1 MTWTKLK
8 SKFKLTQGWGAIMEI
23 EASQMSMDDI
33 RKINE
38 AMAEKLAEAGI
49 DEAEV
54 LKKAREDLVLWD
66 GYFGENVVR
75 GKDDMNFVLR
85 DQWSAVERSEFSR
98 LFKPAMTFNK
108 LYDTTKKVVGEQ
120 RKNKPDL
127 MVRSLTGKASEKQI
141 DLRADLVRTISYQSQ
156 NDLVYQTA
164 FRSALMMGY
173 GAFEICL
180 DYESPKSFNQII
192 RYELIP
198 DATRTSFDPT
208 ALKPHKGD
216 GNFCARQYLYTKQE
230 FYATFPNIQDPI
242 SYSDPRS
249 LLDFQWET
257 RDTIVVCK
265 YARKEWFPI
274 KLYLLSDGR
283 SVTEDEWDEM
293 QKDIKLQKELADA
306 SEIVGDIIR
315 KTIPTIVGERMS
327 KDYKIRQY
335 ILTQNQII
343 EFTEW
348 PSKYLPIIFVDGDS
362 NFINGQQYT
371 RSFIHEAKDAQKF
384 VNYVGSE
391 IAAEIK
397 NRRREQW
404 LGTPD
409 NILGNEQMWRNPE
422 LQAGMLV
429 AKPDPKTGAMP
440 QKLPPWELSQTLLAQ
455 FQRGSQDMREILGFS
470 ENEALQ
476 GHDMSGKARR
486 ERKLEGS
493 MSAYVFF
500 DNLNQAIEQG
510 GRVVLD
516 LLPVIAG
523 NDERHMVVTKA
534 DGRTESITL
543 NKIIGEKDG
552 NKVRDEE
559 TMLLGGDYDVEIDTG
574 PSFAVQKD
582 LALEFFQQTL
592 QANPQVFPLI
602 ADLWA
607 KNLDVQYMP
616 QIAERFKTLVPPQI
630 IAKEEGKQL
639 PPQPPSPQEQMM
651 QAQMKA
657 EQQKLAM
664 NEQKMHLEEQALLER
679 AEELRIRKEKHLLEQ
694 AEMILKAQEM
704 KRKAGL
710 EEQHLRVEH
719 GKLMLDADKAEK
731 DFSSKIA
738 AMLSDIHK
746 HNNPH
751 QKESSQK

>member
-1 MTWTKLK
+1 
-8 SKFKLTQGWGAIMEI
+8 MEI
-23 EASQMSMDDI
+23 IAEQLDVEDI
-33 RKINE
+33 DIVNE
-38 AMAEKLAEAGI
+38 ALQLKLEEAGV

-54 LKKAREDLVLWD
+54 LKKAREDLVLWE
-66 GYFGENVVR
+66 GYFGENVTR

-108 LYDTTKKVVGEQ
+108 LYDTTKKVIGEQ

-127 MVRSLTGKASEKQI
+127 MVRSLTGKSTQKQI

-173 GAFEICL
+173 GAFEIVL
-180 DYESPKSFNQII
+180 DYEGPRSFNQIA
-192 RYELIP
+192 RYEIIP

-216 GNFCARQYLYTKQE
+216 GNFCARQYVYTKEE
-230 FYATFPNIQDPI
+230 FYATYPHVMNPI
-242 SYSDPRS
+242 SYSDPRT

-265 YARKEWFPI
+265 YSRKEWFPVKI
-274 KLYLLSDGR
+274 YLLSDGR
-283 SVTEDEWDEM
+283 SVTEDEWDDMQEDIEM
-293 QKDIKLQKELADA
+293 QEDLAD
-306 SEIVGDIIR
+306 SSQVVGDIIR
-315 KTIPTIVGERMS
+315 KSIPKIVGERMS

-335 ILTQNQII
+335 VLTQNQII
-343 EFTEW
+343 EFTDW

-409 NILGNEQMWRNPE
+409 NIIGNEQMWRNPE
-422 LQAGMLV
+422 LQSGILT

-440 QKLPPWELSQTLLAQ
+440 QKMPPWELSQTLLQQ

-470 ENEALQ
+470 ETEALQ
-476 GHDMSGKARR
+476 GRDMSGKARR

-493 MSAYVFF
+493 MSAYVWF
-500 DNLNQAIEQG
+500 DNLNQAVEQG

-523 NDERHMVVTKA
+523 EHERHMVVSKA
-534 DGRTESITL
+534 DGRTEAITL
-543 NKIIGEKDG
+543 NKLVGESEDG
-552 NKVRDEE
+552 KPIRDNA
-559 TMLLGGDYDVEIDTG
+559 LDGGDYDVEIDTG

-582 LALEFFQQTL
+582 IALEFFQQTI
-592 QANPQVFPLI
+592 QANPQTFPLI

-630 IAKEEGKQL
+630 LAKEEGKQL

-651 QAQMKA
+651 QAQMKS
-657 EQQKLAM
+657 QQQQMMM
-664 NEQKMHLEEQALLER
+664 NEQKMHLEEQALMER
-679 AEELRIRKEKHLLEQ
+679 AEELKIRKEKHLLEQ
-694 AEMILKAQEM
+694 AEMILKATEM
-704 KRKAGL
+704 NQKMGL
-710 EEQHLRVEH
+710 EKQKIKVEH
-719 GKLMLDADKAEK
+719 GKLLLDADKAEK
-731 DFSSKIA
+731 DFSAKLGSL
-738 AMLSDIHK
+738 LSNIHR

-751 QKESSQK
+751 HKGNP

>member
-1 MTWTKLK
+1 
-8 SKFKLTQGWGAIMEI
+8 MEI
-23 EASQMSMDDI
+23 IADQMPIEDVEE
-33 RKINE
+33 INE
-38 AMAEKLAEAGI
+38 RLAARLEDAGI

-54 LKKAREDLVLWD
+54 LKRAREDLVLWD
-66 GYFGENVVR
+66 GYFDENVVR
-75 GKDDMNFVLR
+75 GRDDMNFLLR

-108 LYDTTKKVVGEQ
+108 LYDVTKKIAGEQ

-127 MVRSLTGKASEKQI
+127 MVRSLTGKANQKQI
-141 DLRADLVRTISYQSQ
+141 DLRADLVRTISYKSQ

-180 DYESPKSFNQII
+180 DYENPLSFNQII

-198 DATRTSFDPT
+198 DASRTSFDPT
-208 ALKPHKGD
+208 AMMPHKGD
-216 GNFCARQYLYTKQE
+216 GNFCSRQYLYTKEE
-230 FYATFPNIQDPI
+230 FYATFPHVSNPV

-265 YARKEWFPI
+265 YTRKEWFPI
-274 KLYLLSDGR
+274 KLLLLSNGD

-293 QKDIKLQKELADA
+293 QKEIKVKE
-306 SEIVGDIIR
+306 EIAKSSQVVGDIILR
-315 KTIPTIVGERMS
+315 EIPKVVGERNS
-327 KDYKIRQY
+327 KDYVIRQY

-343 EFTEW
+343 DFTDW

-362 NFINGQQYT
+362 NYINGKQYT

-409 NILGNEQMWRNPE
+409 NILGNEQVWRNPE
-422 LQAGMLV
+422 LQAGILT
-429 AKPDPKTGAMP
+429 AKPDPKTGQMP
-440 QKLPPWELSQTLLAQ
+440 QKMPPWELSQTLLQQ
-455 FQRGSQDMREILGFS
+455 FQRGSQDMREIMGFS

-486 ERKLEGS
+486 ERKMEGS
-493 MSAYVFF
+493 MSAYVWF
-500 DNLNQAIEQG
+500 DNLNQAVEQG
-510 GRVVLD
+510 GRVVND
-516 LLPVIAG
+516 LLPIIAG
-523 NDERHMVVTKA
+523 ENERHMIVSKA

-543 NKIIGEKDG
+543 NKITGQGEDG
-552 NKVRDEE
+552 QPIRENVLD
-559 TMLLGGDYDVEIDTG
+559 TGDYDVEIDTG

-582 LALEFFQQTL
+582 IALEFFQQTI
-592 QANPQVFPLI
+592 QANPQTFPLI

-616 QIAERFKTLVPPQI
+616 QIASRFKTLVPPQI
-630 IAKEEGKQL
+630 IAEEEGKQL

-651 QAQMKA
+651 QAQM
-657 EQQKLAM
+657 QQQQQQMAM
-664 NEQKMHLEEQALLER
+664 NEQKMKIEEQQLMER

-694 AEMILKAQEM
+694 AEMIMKSQEM
-704 KRKAGL
+704 ADKRHLERQKMGL
-710 EEQHLRVEH
+710 ENRKIE
-719 GKLMLDADKAEK
+719 LDYEKADK
-731 DFSSKIA
+731 DFSAKLA
-738 AMLSDIHK
+738 QVLSSVHK
-746 HNNPH
+746 SP
-751 QKESSQK
+751 SQ

>member
-1 MTWTKLK
+1 
-8 SKFKLTQGWGAIMEI
+8 MEI
-23 EASQMSMDDI
+23 IAEQMDI
-33 RKINE
+33 EDIERINE
-38 AMAEKLAEAGI
+38 ELADKLAQAGI

-54 LKKAREDLVLWD
+54 LKKAREDLVLWE
-66 GYFGENVVR
+66 GYFGENVTR

-127 MVRSLTGKASEKQI
+127 VVRSLTGKSTQKQI

-180 DYESPKSFNQII
+180 DYESPRSFNQIV

-198 DATRTSFDPT
+198 DSTRTSFDPT

-216 GNFCARQYLYTKQE
+216 GNFCARQYVYTKEE
-230 FYATFPNIQDPI
+230 FYATFPNVMNAV

-265 YARKEWFPI
+265 YSRKEWFPV
-274 KLYLLSDGR
+274 KLFLLSNGE
-283 SVTEDEWDEM
+283 SVTEDEWEDM
-293 QKDIKLQKELADA
+293 QEDIKMQMELAEA
-306 SEIVGDIIR
+306 SQVVGDIIR
-315 KTIPTIVGERMS
+315 KTIPEIIGERMS

-343 EFTEW
+343 EFNDW
-348 PSKYLPIIFVDGDS
+348 PSKYLPLIFVDGDS

-371 RSFIHEAKDAQKF
+371 RSFVHEAKDAQKF

-404 LGTPD
+404 IGTPD
-409 NILGNEQMWRNPE
+409 NIVGNEQMWRNPE
-422 LQAGMLV
+422 LQAGMLT
-429 AKPDPKTGAMP
+429 AKPDPKTGSMP
-440 QKLPPWELSQTLLAQ
+440 QKMPQWELSATLQQQ
-455 FQRGSQDMREILGFS
+455 FQRGSQDIREILGFS

-476 GHDMSGKARR
+476 GRDMSGKARR

-516 LLPVIAG
+516 LLPVIVG
-523 NDERHMVVTKA
+523 ENERHMVVSKS
-534 DGRTESITL
+534 DGRTESITM
-543 NKIIGEKDG
+543 NKPVTGEDG
-552 NKVRDEE
+552 KSMVSNALD
-559 TMLLGGDYDVEIDTG
+559 GGDYDVEIDTG
-574 PSFAVQKD
+574 PSFAVQKEV
-582 LALEFFQQTL
+582 ALEFMQQTL
-592 QANPQVFPLI
+592 AANPQVFPLI

-607 KNLDVQYMP
+607 KNLDVQFMP
-616 QIAERFKTLVPPQI
+616 QIAERFKSMVPPEI
-630 IAKEEGKQL
+630 LAKEEGK
-639 PPQPPSPQEQMM
+639 PPPPKQPNPQEMMAHQQMM
-651 QAQMKA
+651 AQQQQMK
-657 EQQKLAM
+657 M
-664 NEQKMHLEEQALLER
+664 NEQKMQLEEQALMER
-679 AEELRIRKEKHLLEQ
+679 AEELKIRKEKHMLDQ

-704 KRKAGL
+704 KSKMGL
-710 EEQHLRVEH
+710 EQQKIKVEH
-719 GKLMLDADKAEK
+719 GKLLLDADKTEK
-731 DFSSKIA
+731 DFSTKIA
-738 AMLSDIHK
+738 SVLSQIHV
-746 HNNPH
+746 HNNP
-751 QKESSQK
+751 QEKTKGE

>member
-1 MTWTKLK
+1 M
-8 SKFKLTQGWGAIMEI
+8 GHIMETI
-23 EASQMSMDDI
+23 
-33 RKINE
+33 
-38 AMAEKLAEAGI
+38 AEDREIAELDKVSEDLYEQLEEAGI

-54 LKKAREDLVLWD
+54 LTKAREDLVLWD
-66 GYFGENVVR
+66 GYFGENMVR

-108 LYDTTKKVVGEQ
+108 LYDTCKKVAGEQ

-127 MVRSLTGKASEKQI
+127 MVRSLTGKADQKQI

-164 FRSALMMGY
+164 FRQALMMGY

-180 DYESPKSFNQII
+180 EYENPRSFNQVI

-198 DATRTSFDPT
+198 DVTRTAFDPT
-208 ALKPHKGD
+208 ALMPHKGD
-216 GNFCARQYLYTKQE
+216 GNFCARHFVYTKQE
-230 FYATFPNIQDPI
+230 FYAKFPYVTNPV

-257 RDTIVVCK
+257 RDTIVACK
-265 YARKEWFPI
+265 YTRKEWFSF
-274 KLYLLSDGR
+274 KLLILTDGT
-283 SVTEDEWDEM
+283 SVTEDEWIEM
-293 QKDIKLQKELADA
+293 QKDIEMRKQLAEG
-306 SEIVGDIIR
+306 SQVVGDLIR
-315 KTIPTIVGERMS
+315 KAIPEVHAERMS
-327 KDYKIRQY
+327 DDYFIRQY
-335 ILTQNQII
+335 MLTQNQII
-343 EFTEW
+343 KFTDW

-371 RSFIHEAKDAQKF
+371 RSFIHEAKDSQKF

-404 LGTPD
+404 MGTSD
-409 NILGNEQMWRNPE
+409 NIVGNEQMWRHPE
-422 LQAGMLV
+422 LQSGILI
-429 AKPDPKTGAMP
+429 AKPDPKTGMMP
-440 QKLPPWELSQTLLAQ
+440 QKMPAWELSQTLLSQ
-455 FQRGSQDMREILGFS
+455 FQRGCQDMKEILGFS
-470 ENEALQ
+470 ETDTLQ
-476 GHDMSGKARR
+476 GRDISGKARR

-493 MSAYVFF
+493 MSAYVWY

-516 LLPVIAG
+516 LLPVVAG
-523 NDERHMVVTKA
+523 DHERPMIISKA
-534 DGRTESITL
+534 DGRTDSIVL
-543 NKIIGEKDG
+543 NKVVGQDDSGELMRENTLDG
-552 NKVRDEE
+552 S
-559 TMLLGGDYDVEIDTG
+559 DYDIEIDSG

-582 LALEFFQQTL
+582 IALEFMQQTL

-607 KNLDVQYMP
+607 KNLDVQFMP
-616 QIAERFKTLVPPQI
+616 QMAERFKTLVPPEI
-630 IAKEEGKQL
+630 LAKEDGEPVQPK
-639 PPQPPSPQEQMM
+639 PPSPQEQM
-651 QAQMKA
+651 AQQEM
-657 EQQKLAM
+657 QQKQQMMMM
-664 NEQKMHLEEQALLER
+664 NEQKMKIEEQQIMER
-679 AEELRIRKEKHLLEQ
+679 AEELKIRKEKHMLEQ

-704 KRKAGL
+704 KTKMGL
-710 EEQHLRVEH
+710 EQQKIKVEH
-719 GKLMLDADKAEK
+719 GKLLLGADKAEK
-731 DFSSKIA
+731 DFSSA
-738 AMLSDIHK
+738 LASVLSEIHR

-751 QKESSQK
+751 QK

>member
-1 MTWTKLK
+1 
-8 SKFKLTQGWGAIMEI
+8 MEI
-23 EASQMSMDDI
+23 IADEISVEDI
-33 RKINE
+33 DSVNE
-38 AMAEKLAEAGI
+38 ELANKLAEAGI

-98 LFKPAMTFNK
+98 LFKPGMTFNK

-127 MVRSLTGKASEKQI
+127 MVRSLTGKSTQKQI

-164 FRSALMMGY
+164 FKQALMMGY

-180 DYESPKSFNQII
+180 EYESPKSFNQVA
-192 RYELIP
+192 RYEIIP
-198 DATRTSFDPT
+198 DVTRTSFDPT
-208 ALKPHKGD
+208 AMKPHKGD
-216 GNFCARQYLYTKQE
+216 GNFCARQYVYTKEE
-230 FYATFPNIQDPI
+230 FYATFPHVMNPV

-265 YARKEWFPI
+265 YSRKEWFPV
-274 KLYLLSDGR
+274 KLFLLSDGR
-283 SVTEDEWDEM
+283 AVTEEQWDEM
-293 QKDIKLQKELADA
+293 QDNIKMQEDLAD
-306 SEIVGDIIR
+306 SSQVVGDIIR
-315 KTIPTIVGERMS
+315 KNIPKIVGERMS

-335 ILTQNQII
+335 VLTQNQII
-343 EFTEW
+343 EFTDW

-391 IAAEIK
+391 IAAEVK

-404 LGTPD
+404 MGTPD

-422 LQAGMLV
+422 LQSGILI
-429 AKPDPKTGAMP
+429 AKPDPKSGQMP
-440 QKLPPWELSQTLLAQ
+440 QKMQPWEISPSLLAQ
-455 FQRGSQDMREILGFS
+455 YQRGCQDIREILGFS
-470 ENEALQ
+470 ETEALQ
-476 GHDMSGKARR
+476 GRDVSGKARR

-493 MSAYVFF
+493 MSAYVWF

-510 GRVVLD
+510 GRVIMD
-516 LLPVIAG
+516 LLPVIVG
-523 NDERHMVVTKA
+523 ERERHMVVSKA

-543 NKIIGEKDG
+543 NKLVGSSEEGHPI
-552 NKVRDEE
+552 RDNE
-559 TMLLGGDYDVEIDTG
+559 LDDSDYDVEIDTG

-582 LALEFFQQTL
+582 IALEFFQQTIA
-592 QANPQVFPLI
+592 ANPQTFPLI

-616 QIAERFKTLVPPQI
+616 QIAARFKSLVPPQI
-630 IAKEEGKQL
+630 IAEEEGK
-639 PPQPPSPQEQMM
+639 PIPKPQPSPQEQMM
-651 QAQMKA
+651 QQEMMQKQQQM
-657 EQQKLAM
+657 AM
-664 NEQKMHLEEQALLER
+664 NEQKMHLEEQQLLER
-679 AEELRIRKEKHLLEQ
+679 AEELKIRKEKHLLEQ

-704 KRKAGL
+704 QSKMGL
-710 EEQHLRVEH
+710 EQQKIKIDH
-719 GKLMLDADKAEK
+719 GKLLLDADKAEK
-731 DFSSKIA
+731 DFSSKLA
-738 AMLSDIHK
+738 AVMSDIHK
-746 HNNPH
+746 HHNP
-751 QKESSQK
+751 QKKGD

>member
-1 MTWTKLK
+1 
-8 SKFKLTQGWGAIMEI
+8 MEI
-23 EASQMSMDDI
+23 IAEQASIDDI
-33 RKINE
+33 EQVNE
-38 AMAEKLAEAGI
+38 ELIIRLEEAGI

-108 LYDTTKKVVGEQ
+108 LYDTTKKVIGEQ

-127 MVRSLTGKASEKQI
+127 MVRSLTGKSTQKQI

-164 FRSALMMGY
+164 FRQALMMGY

-180 DYESPKSFNQII
+180 DYENPKSFNQVI

-198 DATRTSFDPT
+198 DVTRTSFDPS
-208 ALKPHKGD
+208 AMKPHKGD
-216 GNFCARQYLYTKQE
+216 GNFCARQFLYTKDE
-230 FYATFPNIQDPI
+230 FYATYPHVMNPI
-242 SYSDPRS
+242 SYADPRS

-265 YARKEWFPI
+265 YSRKEWYPVKIF
-274 KLYLLSDGR
+274 LLSDGR
-283 SVTEDEWDEM
+283 SVTELEWEDM
-293 QKDIKLQKELADA
+293 QDDIKMQLELAE
-306 SEIVGDIIR
+306 SSQVIGEIIR
-315 KTIPTIVGERMS
+315 QDIPQIVGERMS

-335 ILTQNQII
+335 VLTQNQII
-343 EFTEW
+343 EFNDW
-348 PSKYLPIIFVDGDS
+348 PSKCLPLIFVDGDS

-391 IAAEIK
+391 VAAEIK

-404 LGTPD
+404 MGTPD
-409 NILGNEQMWRNPE
+409 NIQGNEQMWRNPE
-422 LQAGMLV
+422 LQNGILI

-440 QKLPPWELSQTLLAQ
+440 SKLPPWELSQSLLLQ
-455 FQRGSQDMREILGFS
+455 YQRGCQDIREILGFS

-476 GHDMSGKARR
+476 GRDMSGKARR

-493 MSAYVFF
+493 MSAYVYF

-523 NDERHMVVTKA
+523 ENERHMVVSKA
-534 DGRTESITL
+534 DGRTESVVL
-543 NKIIGEKDG
+543 NQKMNDG
-552 NKVRDEE
+552 SVENVLEA
-559 TMLLGGDYDVEIDTG
+559 GDFDVEIDTG

-582 LALEFFQQTL
+582 VALEFFATTIAQ
-592 QANPQVFPLI
+592 NPQVFPLI

-607 KNLDVQYMP
+607 SQLDLQQMP
-616 QIAERFKTLVPPQI
+616 QIKERLKTMVPPQI
-630 IAKEEGKQL
+630 IAQEEGKQL
-639 PPQPPSPQEQMM
+639 PPQPPSPQEQIM
-651 QAQMKA
+651 QA
-657 EQQKLAM
+657 ELQQKQQALAI
-664 NEQKMHLEEQALLER
+664 NEQKMKIEEQQIMER
-679 AEELRIRKEKHLLEQ
+679 AEELKIRKEKHLLEQ
-694 AEMILKAQEM
+694 AEMILKAQETSAKM
-704 KRKAGL
+704 GMENKK
-710 EEQHLRVEH
+710 LRVEH
-719 GKLMLDADKAEK
+719 GRLLLDADKSEK

-738 AMLSDIHK
+738 AVLGDIHK

-751 QKESSQK
+751 QKG

>member
-1 MTWTKLK
+1 
-8 SKFKLTQGWGAIMEI
+8 MEVI
-23 EASQMSMDDI
+23 AEEISVEEINSM
-33 RKINE
+33 NE
-38 AMAEKLAEAGI
+38 ALQLRLEEAGI

-54 LKKAREDLVLWD
+54 LHKCREDLGIWQ
-66 GYFGENVVR
+66 GYFGENMVR

-85 DQWSAVERSEFSR
+85 DQWSAVERSEFNR

-127 MVRSLTGKASEKQI
+127 MVRSLTGKSTQKQI

-156 NDLVYQTA
+156 NDLIYQTA
-164 FRSALMMGY
+164 FKQALLMGY
-173 GAFEICL
+173 GAFEISL
-180 DYESPKSFNQII
+180 EYENYKSFNQVI
-192 RYELIP
+192 RYDLIP
-198 DATRTSFDPT
+198 DVSKTSFDPT
-208 ALKPHKGD
+208 AMKPHKGD
-216 GNFCARQYLYTKQE
+216 GNFCARQYLYTKEE
-230 FYATFPNIQDPI
+230 FYATYPMVTNPI

-257 RDTIVVCK
+257 RDTIIVCK
-265 YARKEWFPI
+265 YSRKEWFPVKI
-274 KLYLLSDGR
+274 YLLSDGQ
-283 SVTEDEWDEM
+283 SVTEEQWDNM
-293 QKDIKLQKELADA
+293 QEDIMMQTELADA
-306 SEIVGDIIR
+306 SQVVGDIIR
-315 KTIPTIVGERMS
+315 QSIPTIVGERMS

-335 ILTQNQII
+335 VLTQNQII
-343 EFTEW
+343 EFTDW

-391 IAAEIK
+391 VAAEIK

-404 LGTPD
+404 IGTPD

-422 LQAGMLV
+422 LQSGILI

-440 QKLPPWELSQTLLAQ
+440 NKMPPWELSQSLLQ
-455 FQRGSQDMREILGFS
+455 QYQRGCQDMREILGFS

-476 GHDMSGKARR
+476 GQDMSGKARR

-493 MSAYVFF
+493 MSAYVYF

-523 NDERHMVVTKA
+523 ENERHMVISKA
-534 DGRTESITL
+534 DGRTDSVTL
-543 NKIIGEKDG
+543 NQKMNDG
-552 NKVRDEE
+552 SIENTLEA
-559 TMLLGGDYDVEIDTG
+559 GDYDVEIDTG
-574 PSFAVQKD
+574 PSFAVQKEV
-582 LALEFFQQTL
+582 ALEFMQATL

-607 KNLDVQYMP
+607 KNLDVQFMP
-616 QIAERFKTLVPPQI
+616 QIAERFKNLVPPEI
-630 IAKEEGKQL
+630 LAKEEGK
-639 PPQPPSPQEQMM
+639 PPPPKPPNPQEQMM
-651 QAQMKA
+651 QMQQQQQQQQMM
-657 EQQKLAM
+657 M

-679 AEELRIRKEKHLLEQ
+679 AEELKIRKERHMLDQ
-694 AEMILKAQEM
+694 AEMIMKAQEM
-704 KRKAGL
+704 NAKMGL
-710 EEQHLRVEH
+710 EHQKLGLE
-719 GKLMLDADKAEK
+719 GNKLMLDANKAEQ
-731 DFSSKIA
+731 DFASKLANVLSS
-738 AMLSDIHK
+738 IHK
-746 HNNPH
+746 HENPVNR
-751 QKESSQK
+751 

>member
-1 MTWTKLK
+1 MDEMP
-8 SKFKLTQGWGAIMEI
+8 MEI
-23 EASQMSMDDI
+23 IAEQLDVQDI
-33 RKINE
+33 DSINE
-38 AMAEKLAEAGI
+38 ELLAKLEDEGI

-98 LFKPAMTFNK
+98 LFKPAMSFNK
-108 LYDTTKKVVGEQ
+108 LYDTTKKVLGEQ

-127 MVRSLTGKASEKQI
+127 IVRSLTGKSKQEQI

-164 FRSALMMGY
+164 FRQALMMGY

-180 DYESPKSFNQII
+180 DYESPRSFNKII

-198 DATRTSFDPT
+198 DVTRTSFDPT
-208 ALKPHKGD
+208 AMKPHKGD
-216 GNFCARQYLYTKQE
+216 GNFCARQYVYTKEE
-230 FYATFPNIQDPI
+230 FYATYPHVMNPV

-265 YARKEWFPI
+265 YSRKEWFPI
-274 KLYLLSDGR
+274 KLFLLSDGQA
-283 SVTEDEWDEM
+283 VTEDEWEDM
-293 QKDIKLQKELADA
+293 QEDIERRKSLAA
-306 SEIVGDIIR
+306 GSKVVGDMIL
-315 KTIPTIVGERMS
+315 KGIPEIVGERMS

-335 ILTQNQII
+335 VLTQNQII
-343 EFTEW
+343 EFTLW
-348 PSKYLPIIFVDGDS
+348 PSKYLPLIFCDGDS

-391 IAAEIK
+391 VAAEIK

-404 LGTPD
+404 IGTPD

-422 LQAGMLV
+422 LQAGILI

-440 QKLPPWELSQTLLAQ
+440 QKMAPWELSQSLLSQ
-455 FQRGSQDMREILGFS
+455 YQRGCQDIREILGFS

-476 GHDMSGKARR
+476 GKDVSGKARR

-493 MSAYVFF
+493 MSAYVWF

-516 LLPVIAG
+516 LLPEIAG
-523 NDERHMVVTKA
+523 EHERHMVISKA
-534 DGRTESITL
+534 DGRTDSITL
-543 NKIIGEKDG
+543 NKIIGESENGEIMRENALDS
-552 NKVRDEE
+552 
-559 TMLLGGDYDVEIDTG
+559 GDYDIEIDTG

-582 LALEFFQQTL
+582 IALEFMQQTL
-592 QANPQVFPLI
+592 AANPTVFPLI

-607 KNLDVQYMP
+607 KNLDVQFMP

-630 IAKEEGKQL
+630 LAKEEGKEL
-639 PPQPPSPQEQMM
+639 PPQPPSPQEQMAQQQM
-651 QAQMKA
+651 QAQ
-657 EQQKLAM
+657 QQQMMM
-664 NEQKMHLEEQALLER
+664 NEQKMHLEEQALIER
-679 AEELRIRKEKHLLEQ
+679 AEELKIRKEKHMLDQ
-694 AEMILKAQEM
+694 AEMILKAHEM
-704 KRKAGL
+704 KSKMGV
-710 EEQHLRVEH
+710 EQQKIKVEH
-719 GKLMLDADKAEK
+719 GKLLLGADKMEK
-731 DFSSKIA
+731 DFSVKLA
-738 AMLSDIHK
+738 DVLADIHK
-746 HNNPH
+746 HQN
-751 QKESSQK
+751 SQKKNE